1 MAVTRLGVLGGT
13 FNPIHLGHL
22 HVARSVRRLFD
33 LDRIYFV
40 VACTP
45 PHKSLENL
53 VPLTHR
59 YAMVTLATAGEPS
72 FVPSLIEL
80 EPPVSPFSVN
90 TMEKLA
96 RRNDGKGSVM
106 YFIAGGDSLAEVCT
120 WRDSATLLASYSF
133 IFVTRPGSAAVEPAS
148 VLPEKAL
155 PGVRNLVGLKPFRL
169 RRRIRAEEAH
179 GTNRIFI
186 VDIEAPDI
194 SASRIR
200 ELVSRGK
207 RIRHLVPAPVHEYL
221 KKTHLYG
228 ER

>member
-1 MAVTRLGVLGGT
+1 MGVTRLGVLGGT

-22 HVARSVRRLFD
+22 HIARSARRLFH

-80 EPPVSPFSVN
+80 EPPLSPFSVH
-90 TMEKLA
+90 TMDKLA
-96 RRNDGKGSVM
+96 RRNDRRGSIL

-120 WRDSATLLASYSF
+120 WRDSEKFLTSYSF
-133 IFVTRPGSAAVEPAS
+133 IFVTRPGTGPVEPAS

-155 PGVRNLVGLKPFRL
+155 PRIRNLVGLEPPRI
-169 RRRIRAEEAH
+169 RRRIRAEEAS
-179 GTNRIFI
+179 GASRIFI
-186 VDIEAPDI
+186 VDIGAPDI

-200 ELVSRGK
+200 ERVSCGK
-207 RIRHLVPAPVHEYL
+207 RIRHLVPAAVHEYL